1 LGHEAYPRAQDQTRT
16 SRLSFKIHPD
26 VLHSTAEAML
36 IMVPNHRRASQYL
49 ALQPVPLAFLVGL
62 LMGLF
67 GALIWMDDDRSIHDR
82 RSQLCSMLQQR
93 GRPLSIHHHHSIIK
107 HIDDI
112 PMRQTSHGT
121 LKQQLVEPFALHPHL
136 AGISIA
142 TLKEGERVE
151 RHAHATMF
159 EFFYVL
165 DGTLLIRDD
174 IDETLWK
181 ECTVESQEF
190 SVKSGAG
197 PVRMMVYQL
206 TTTTDTDTAITT

>member
-1 LGHEAYPRAQDQTRT
+1 LFSKTY
-16 SRLSFKIHPD
+16 PD
-26 VLHSTAEAML
+26 VLHGAEAML

-67 GALIWMDDDRSIHDR
+67 GALIWMDDDSSIYDR
-82 RSQLCSMLQQR
+82 RRPPSSMAQQS
-93 GRPLSIHHHHSIIK
+93 GRPLSIHQHHSIIK
-107 HIDDI
+107 HIDDVPI
-112 PMRQTSHGT
+112 RQTSHGT
-121 LKQQLVEPFALHPHL
+121 LKQQLVEPFALHPNL

-142 TLKEGERVE
+142 TLHDGERVE
-151 RHAHATMF
+151 RHSHATMF

-174 IDETLWK
+174 IDEKLWR
-181 ECTVESQEF
+181 ECNVGCFYQGAPGESQEF

-206 TTTTDTDTAITT
+206 TTTTTETYTAITT